1 MHDSKRKGGK
11 GPFFQ
16 AVWQRPRQRKEGGKR
31 KGRGAKSR
39 LLNFFI
45 PFLLPSGT
53 VFPWRKMA
61 EGSRSIAGKLFLGGL
76 IGIRPVSQSGIDRA
90 REGEGRLLERAMAAS
105 SNLIGGEALWSQAHR
120 CVHCAQRP
128 KNTPP
133 FLWRVFTRCRRCII

>member
-1 MHDSKRKGGK
+1 MHDPKGKAGRKGPILPGSLAEASSEEGGK
-11 GPFFQ
+11 G
-16 AVWQRPRQRKEGGKR
+16 

-61 EGSRSIAGKLFLGGL
+61 EVSRSIAGKLFLGGL

-90 REGEGRLLERAMAAS
+90 GEGEGQRAA
-105 SNLIGGEALWSQAHR
+105 
-120 CVHCAQRP
+120 
-128 KNTPP
+128 
-133 FLWRVFTRCRRCII
+133 